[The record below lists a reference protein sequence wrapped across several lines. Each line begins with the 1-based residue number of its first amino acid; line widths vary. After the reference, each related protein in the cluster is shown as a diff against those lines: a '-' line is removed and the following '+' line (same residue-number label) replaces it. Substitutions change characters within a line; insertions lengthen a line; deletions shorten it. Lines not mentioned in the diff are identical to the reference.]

1 MFNKQKIL
9 AFTMLFMIIASS
21 SLVVFATEA
30 TTSGEIS
37 TPATTTT
44 PNSGEATTGGT
55 TTPPAT
61 TTSGE
66 VTGELP
72 TSGEKYLASVA
83 QSSSIST
90 YKNTTVTSTLRSS
103 IASGETNIR
112 YVIETQPTHGTL
124 VYEDNSVATFSYT
137 PDRDYLGT
145 DAFSFKLTDGTL
157 YSNVAMVTITI
168 SENPAPVIPFN
179 YIDMQD
185 HWANYSAS
193 HLAARHL
200 LVGEEIGGR
209 FFFKPNTITTR
220 EDFMLYLLAIT
231 ESNEDAKIKMPTV
244 TFADQNLYPDWLLEA
259 AKLAYAKGIIKGSIT
274 GNKIYLNLYNNIT
287 RSEAAVMINNV
298 LDLSANSE
306 ELTYADKNDIPTWA
320 KPAIKALT
328 AYKVMQGDGTN
339 IRPNSLITKAESAEL
354 CYKTLKQI
362 ESSAWNSNTSGDM
375 SGDLK

>member
-9 AFTMLFMIIASS
+9 AFTMLFMIITSS
-21 SLVVFATEA
+21 SLVAFATEA
-30 TTSGEIS
+30 PTSGEIS
-37 TPATTTT
+37 TPIATTT
-44 PNSGEATTGGT
+44 
-55 TTPPAT
+55 
-61 TTSGE
+61 
-66 VTGELP
+66 P
-72 TSGEKYLASVA
+72 TSGEGTTTGTTTGELSGELPSSGESYLASVA

-90 YKNTTVTSTLRSS
+90 YKNTTVTSTLRTNMV
-103 IASGETNIR
+103 SGETNLR

-124 VYEDNSVATFSYT
+124 VYTDNTLATFSYT
-137 PDRDYLGT
+137 PDKDYLGT
-145 DAFSFKLTDGTL
+145 DAFSFKLTNGTL

-168 SENPAPVIPFN
+168 TENPAQVIPFN

-200 LVGEEIGGR
+200 IVGEEIGGR

-231 ESNEDAKIKMPTV
+231 ESNEDANVKIPNV
-244 TFADQNLYPDWLLEA
+244 TFADQNLYPSWLLEA
-259 AKLAYAKGIIKGSIT
+259 AKLAYAKGIIKGSVE

-298 LDLSANSE
+298 LDLTANSE
-306 ELTYADKNDIPTWA
+306 ELTYSDKNDIPSWA
-320 KPAIKALT
+320 RPAIKALT
-328 AYKVMQGDGTN
+328 AYKIIQGDGTN

-362 ESSAWNSNTSGDM
+362 ESSTWNASASGDM